1 MFKKRAIEQ
10 CLHWL
15 LLTVGLVLFGL
26 LIRRVGLK
34 QLTGLYLRAE
44 KSCWIF
50 GIMIYFISMLC
61 RALKWYL
68 LVKPAY
74 SVTMKQFLPVYLFN
88 AYMGNITPFKSGEAL
103 GPVLFKRYFSVEIGQ
118 GFSIILID
126 RIIELIWMLI
136 FLFTGFFYIWTHL
149 SVPPLVSR
157 AILLGGAF
165 TILLVTGLLSVLFI
179 EGFPVITFLLAHF
192 RQRRFHK
199 FLLQIRDELQHF
211 YDFRRQSQ
219 IRSRM
224 IVLNGLT
231 ACAFLL
237 QFVAVWLVVISLIPV
252 RFLDSLASQAIAIPI
267 SILSFIPAGI
277 GIAALGY
284 QSLMSLFGYM
294 AGPVISAALISKI
307 LFLGLIFFSGG
318 FSSFILRRGERKRT

>member
-1 MFKKRAIEQ
+1 MHKKRTIEQ
-10 CLHWL
+10 TAHWL
-15 LLTVGLVLFGL
+15 LLTAGLILFGL
-26 LIRRVGLK
+26 LIRRVGLN
-34 QLTGLYLRAE
+34 QLAGLYLRAE
-44 KSCWIF
+44 KSGWVL
-50 GIMIYFISMLC
+50 GIAVYFMSMLC

-68 LVKPAY
+68 LITPGY
-74 SVTMKQFLPVYLFN
+74 SITMKQFLPVYLFN
-88 AYMGNITPFKSGEAL
+88 AYMGNITPFKSGEAV

-126 RIIELIWMLI
+126 RIIELIWMMI
-136 FLFTGFFYIWTHL
+136 FLVTGFFYIWTHL
-149 SVPPLVSR
+149 SVPPLISK

-165 TILLVTGLLSVLFI
+165 TGLLVIGLLSVLFI
-179 EGFPVITFLLAHF
+179 EGFPVIAYLLTHFKQPRFHHFLL
-192 RQRRFHK
+192 R
-199 FLLQIRDELQHF
+199 IRDELQHF
-211 YDFRRQSQ
+211 YDFRRHSTL
-219 IRSRM
+219 RSRM

-231 ACAFLL
+231 ASAFLL

-284 QSLMSLFGYM
+284 QSLMSLFGYT

-318 FSSFILRRGERKRT
+318 LSSLILRRGERKRT